1 MSARYSLEKH
11 PKPKGTCPGCGEKK
25 VFRYFQDAEGQR
37 LDEKFGI
44 CDRAAKCGHDH
55 RPSGELFERSAPAD
69 AVQVETVRPSAEQAE
84 RLRQLVHDQTSPFHV
99 WARATGITNEH
110 LERWAVATD
119 RDRTAY
125 LHLDANGQLVNAKWL
140 KYDAE
145 GHRDKLSQPYS
156 FTLDEV
162 EKKTKRFGFCL
173 YGAHLLRPVEEQV
186 PVVVVESEKSAVLA
200 SFHYPQFDWV
210 ACGAANGIT
219 DEKIGDLLGRPIWW
233 LCDADGNAPVV
244 KDGAPVILAGGKAK
258 LTEGGRR
265 NSSLRKLQAYGTAHV
280 VIDLFP
286 DRTDGY
292 DIADALRDG
301 LKPEIVAPAPAE
313 EPAPVAR
320 QRKALP
326 ADTEEWSAR
335 QKDNLYK
342 ATRFTDEFV
351 KRDLD
356 LTRNP
361 EDWAAVHAALA
372 TLGDHGRAL
381 VHRLASPRANYDE
394 AATNVLFD
402 AALDAD
408 TEKGV
413 ARYTALATHHGINLK
428 DLDAKEDKFAD
439 VRSQLPKGVS
449 AEDYFRHGF
458 YEADNA
464 YYSVT
469 KDGPKMV
476 CGFTIKVLYL
486 VKSKSAPKRIV
497 ELKNQ
502 FGYATVL
509 DLPTEAFVSIGAFKK
524 AVESVGNFVF
534 EGNDIDLTRLKK
546 KLFREEKLTQEI
558 NVLGWHPRGQFYA
571 FSNGIL
577 NGKWTPTDDYGI
589 VEHDEKNYFLPYMS
603 SINDDFTEFG
613 NERKF
618 VHRPVEG
625 GLDFAQWSDLMQ
637 RVYGNNGSLG
647 MCFYIAALFRDYIFE
662 QHNAFPLLY
671 NFGQRESGK
680 SQFVD
685 SFKWLFGRPQDSL
698 SLENPSTVIGMVRT
712 LASFSNSM
720 VYLDE
725 YKNSVDKKTIGLLKG
740 LWDGF
745 GRTTGVKSNDNQTKV
760 TKPLSATIIS
770 GQDMPTID
778 NALFTRVIQLEFLAK
793 GRDYAAYEELKLK
806 EKLGLTSI
814 TLDIL
819 SHRPAVLE
827 LYRPTFDIILRW
839 LKEAT
844 KGEDIQDRM
853 LQNMATIL
861 APALLLLD
869 NELLRFPFTKEQLLA
884 IALEVVRR
892 QHLQIAKSTDSSR
905 FWDVFV
911 GMASHKPMPLIVEG
925 VDYRFQGDNLCIRLG
940 NVHPPYLSQHRSQ
953 YNVPGL
959 DKTTL
964 DYYLRHDPAFVEQK
978 NIRFVHGKDSETP
991 GAATNPTSAYCFDFP
1006 TLKIDLLRQDI
1017 GNTERELHKNT
1028 ETE

>member
-1 MSARYSLEKH
+1 
-11 PKPKGTCPGCGEKK
+11 
-25 VFRYFQDAEGQR
+25 V
-37 LDEKFGI
+37 
-44 CDRAAKCGHDH
+44 
-55 RPSGELFERSAPAD
+55 
-69 AVQVETVRPSAEQAE
+69 
-84 RLRQLVHDQTSPFHV
+84 
-99 WARATGITNEH
+99 
-110 LERWAVATD
+110 
-119 RDRTAY
+119 
-125 LHLDANGQLVNAKWL
+125 
-140 KYDAE
+140 
-145 GHRDKLSQPYS
+145 
-156 FTLDEV
+156 
-162 EKKTKRFGFCL
+162 
-173 YGAHLLRPVEEQV
+173 
-186 PVVVVESEKSAVLA
+186 
-200 SFHYPQFDWV
+200 
-210 ACGAANGIT
+210 
-219 DEKIGDLLGRPIWW
+219 WW
-233 LCDADGNAPVV
+233 LCDADGNEPVV
-244 KDGAPVILAGGKAK
+244 KDGEPVLLASGKQK
-258 LTEGGRR
+258 ISEGGRR
-265 NSSLRKLQAYGTAHV
+265 NSSLRKLKAYEADYH

-301 LKPEIVAPAPAE
+301 QRPDIVPPPKPEPKKKAE
-313 EPAPVAR
+313 
-320 QRKALP
+320 LP
-326 ADTEEWSAR
+326 ADTADWSVK
-335 QKDNLYK
+335 QKDNLYR
-342 ATRFTDEFV
+342 AGRFVEEFE
-351 KRDLD
+351 RREID
-356 LTRNP
+356 LTKNA
-361 EDWAAVHAALA
+361 EDWQAVHDALA
-372 TLGDHGRAL
+372 TLGTVHGREL
-381 VHRLASPRANYDE
+381 VHRLARPRPTYKKE
-394 AATNVLFD
+394 EVD
-402 AALDAD
+402 ASF
-408 TEKGV
+408 EG
-413 ARYTALATHHGINLK
+413 ALAADRCTGIAKFTAIATHYNINLK
-428 DLDAKEDKFAD
+428 ELDAKEDKYD
-439 VRSQLPKGVS
+439 SVRSQLPKGVN
-449 AEDYFRHGF
+449 AEDYFLHGF
-458 YEADNA
+458 YEQDNA

-476 CGFTIKVLYL
+476 CGFIIKVLYL

-577 NGKWTPTDDYGI
+577 NGKWTPTDEYGI
-589 VEHDEKNYFLPYMS
+589 VEHDDKNYFLPYLS
-603 SINDDFTEFG
+603 SINDDFSEFA

-618 VHRPVEG
+618 VHKPVEG
-625 GLDFAQWSDLMQ
+625 GLDFTQWSTLMQ
-637 RVYGNNGSLG
+637 RVYGANGCLG

-685 SFKWLFGRPQDSL
+685 SFKWLFGKPQDSL

-712 LASFSNSM
+712 LASFSNGI

-806 EKLGLTSI
+806 EKQGLTSI
-814 TLDIL
+814 TLELL

-827 LYRPTFDIILRW
+827 LYRPTFDVMLRW
-839 LKEAT
+839 LKDTT

-861 APALLLLD
+861 APALLLLE
-869 NELLRFPFTKEQLLA
+869 NELLRFPFTKEQLLE
-884 IALEVVRR
+884 IALLVVRR
-892 QHLQIAKSTDSSR
+892 QHQQIAKSTDSSR

-911 GMASHKPMPLIVEG
+911 GMASHKPTPLIVEG
-925 VDYRFQGDNLCIRLG
+925 VDYRFQGDCLCIRLG
-940 NVHPPYLSQHRSQ
+940 NVHPPYLTQHRSQ

-978 NIRFVHGKDSETP
+978 NIRFQHGTDSKTP
-991 GAATNPTSAYCFDFP
+991 GAATNPTSAYCFDFSA
-1006 TLKIDLLRQDI
+1006 LKIDLLRQDI
-1017 GNTERELHKNT
+1017 MNSEAE
-1028 ETE
+1028 

>member
-1 MSARYSLEKH
+1 MSARYTLEKH
-11 PKPKGTCPGCGEKK
+11 PTPKGTCPSCREKK

-37 LDEKFGI
+37 LDEKYGI
-44 CDRAAKCGHDH
+44 CDRAAKCGYDH
-55 RPSGELFERSAPAD
+55 RPSGELFERSGAPAD
-69 AVQVETVRPSAEQAE
+69 LVQHEIVRPTAEQAE
-84 RLRQLVHDQTSPFHV
+84 ALKQLVHDHTSNLHA
-99 WARATGITNEH
+99 WARTVGIPAEH

-119 RDRTAY
+119 RDRTVY
-125 LHLDANGQLVNAKWL
+125 LHLDKNQQLANAKWF
-140 KYDAE
+140 KYQED
-145 GHRDKLSQPYS
+145 GRRDKNSQPYS
-156 FTLDEV
+156 FTLTEAERKV
-162 EKKTKRFGFCL
+162 KKFAWCL
-173 YGAHLLRPVEEQV
+173 YGEHLLRTDDPTR
-186 PVVVVESEKSAVLA
+186 PICVVESEKSAVVA
-200 SFHYPQFDWV
+200 SFHYPDFDWV

-219 DEKIGDLLGRPIWW
+219 DEKIGALHGRPVWW
-233 LCDADGNAPVV
+233 LCDADGNEPAM
-244 KDGAPVILAGGKAK
+244 KDGEPVLLASGKQK

-265 NSSLRKLQAYGTAHV
+265 NSSLRKLKAYGADFH
-280 VIDLFP
+280 VIDLFA

-301 LKPEIVAPAPAE
+301 QRPEIVPPAKP
-313 EPAPVAR
+313 EPKP
-320 QRKALP
+320 KKTELP
-326 ADTEEWSAR
+326 ADTADWSVKQR
-335 QKDNLYK
+335 DNLYR
-342 ATRFTDEFV
+342 ATKFVEEFE
-351 KRDLD
+351 RREID
-356 LTRNP
+356 LTKNAD
-361 EDWAAVHAALA
+361 DWATVNDALA
-372 TLGDHGRAL
+372 TLGDHGREL
-381 VHRLASPRANYDE
+381 VHRLARPRPTYKKDDVDAGFDE
-394 AATNVLFD
+394 AAEAERCTGIAKFQ
-402 AALDAD
+402 AI
-408 TEKGV
+408 
-413 ARYTALATHHGINLK
+413 ATHYNINLK
-428 DLDAKEDKFAD
+428 ELEQKEDKYD
-439 VRSQLPKGVS
+439 SVRSQLPKGVN
-449 AEDYFRHGF
+449 AEDYFLHGF
-458 YEADNA
+458 YEQDNA

-546 KLFREEKLTQEI
+546 KLFREERLTQEI

-577 NGKWTPTDDYGI
+577 NGKWTPTDEYGI

-603 SINDDFTEFG
+603 SINDDYTEFG

-618 VHRPVEG
+618 VHKEG
-625 GLDFAQWSDLMQ
+625 ELTFAQWAPLMQ
-637 RVYGNNGSLG
+637 RVYGTNGCLG
-647 MCFYIAALFRDYIFE
+647 MCFYIASLFRDFIFD

-685 SFKWLFGRPQDSL
+685 SFKWLFGKPQDSL

-712 LASFSNSM
+712 LASFCNSI

-725 YKNSVDKKTIGLLKG
+725 YKNTVDKKTVGLLKG

-793 GRDYAAYEELKLK
+793 GRDYEAYDLLKTK
-806 EKLGLTSI
+806 EKSGLTSI
-814 TLDIL
+814 TLEVL
-819 SHRPAVLE
+819 SLRPAILE
-827 LYRPTFDIILRW
+827 GYRPTFDVLLRW
-839 LKEAT
+839 LKDTTVTEN
-844 KGEDIQDRM
+844 IQDRM

-861 APALLLLD
+861 APALLLLE
-869 NELLRFPFTKEQLLA
+869 NQLLEFPFTKEQLLEM
-884 IALEVVRR
+884 ALVVVRR

-911 GMASHKPMPLIVEG
+911 GMASHKPTPLIVEG
-925 VDYRFQGDNLCIRLG
+925 VDYRFYQGNLCIRLG
-940 NVHPPYLSQHRSQ
+940 NVHPPYLTQHRSQ

-964 DYYLRHDPAFVEQK
+964 DYYLRHDPAFVEIK
-978 NIRFVHGKDSETP
+978 NMRFDYPAGGTMGGGRTS
-991 GAATNPTSAYCFDFP
+991 PTSAYCFDFKA
-1006 TLKIDLLRQDI
+1006 LGIDLLQQNQTDTD
-1017 GNTERELHKNT
+1017 TE
-1028 ETE
+1028 